1 MLNRQNVSTFKKTLY
16 CFFPFRFKNVR
27 PSRNASNFFQNLN
40 KNLFASYLCGYFHCV
55 TTDGDLEAVMT
66 NIRWPPTSHFSTNGS
81 FTLYEQS
88 KNAGWGT
95 FRAGSPFSSH
105 SSHSPLRPLCKVTH
119 FFFAQTIS
127 PNPQWEAARTLDFQR
142 NHYIVLLVI
151 FFTKAYALWA
161 LASWWGKLFKKSTIT
176 APRNS
181 ANRNYHTDL
190 TKCQPSS
197 SENISSSKQ
206 NSLCREHQ

>member
-1 MLNRQNVSTFKKTLY
+1 MY
-16 CFFPFRFKNVR
+16 R
-27 PSRNASNFFQNLN
+27 PSRRRSIASFRSGLRTFVLPETLQIFSKTSTKTSSL
-40 KNLFASYLCGYFHCV
+40 LISAV
-55 TTDGDLEAVMT
+55 TFTVSRRTVIWKLSWT
-66 NIRWPPTSHFSTNGS
+66 NIRWPPTSHFSTNGN

-127 PNPQWEAARTLDFQR
+127 PNPQWEAARTLGFQR

-151 FFTKAYALWA
+151 FFH
-161 LASWWGKLFKKSTIT
+161 KSI
-176 APRNS
+176 
-181 ANRNYHTDL
+181 
-190 TKCQPSS
+190 CFVG
-197 SENISSSKQ
+197 ISF
-206 NSLCREHQ
+206 LMG